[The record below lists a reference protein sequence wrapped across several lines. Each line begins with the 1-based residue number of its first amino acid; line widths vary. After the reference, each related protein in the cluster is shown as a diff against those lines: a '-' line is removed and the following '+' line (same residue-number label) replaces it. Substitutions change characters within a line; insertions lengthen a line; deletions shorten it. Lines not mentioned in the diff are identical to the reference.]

1 MMIYISTKYQEIDI
15 FNKAKQLCEKLN
27 HNIICDWTKHKPY
40 KEISREECKKQAS
53 EDLEG
58 INKCDVFILIYNGI
72 IGTGMSFELGCAIAQ
87 QKQIIVVDL
96 IGDIEEKSMFISLIS
111 KNYII
116 TSFAELKK
124 LLKII

>member
-72 IGTGMSFELGCAIAQ
+72 IGTGMSFELGYAMAQ

-111 KNYII
+111 KNNIV
-116 TSFAELKK
+116 TSFDDLKK
-124 LLKII
+124 LLEVK